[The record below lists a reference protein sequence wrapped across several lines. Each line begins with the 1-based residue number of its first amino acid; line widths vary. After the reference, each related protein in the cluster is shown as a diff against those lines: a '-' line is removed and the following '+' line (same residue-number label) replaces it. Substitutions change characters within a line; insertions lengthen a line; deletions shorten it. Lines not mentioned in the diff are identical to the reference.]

1 MSCKNIRD
9 TVILVDNINLFVLK
23 LKYIQSNYK
32 KWNVSQLRNHVIANK
47 VYLLKNVR
55 GCYKISVLLM
65 YDSIA
70 LLYYFSSFCFF
81 LFCNVKKIN
90 DSLLKK
96 KPQDWVNRQ
105 KPVWMKWK
113 YSGGKRKAILV

>member
-96 KPQDWVNRQ
+96 KNHKIELIDKNLSQWSENIQ
-105 KPVWMKWK
+105 EAKEK
-113 YSGGKRKAILV
+113 LF

>member
-32 KWNVSQLRNHVIANK
+32 KWNVSQLRNQVIANK

-70 LLYYFSSFCFF
+70 LLYYFSSFWFF

-96 KPQDWVNRQ
+96 KNHKIELIDKNLSQWSENIQ
-105 KPVWMKWK
+105 EAKEK
-113 YSGGKRKAILV
+113 LF